1 MQSKIDN
8 DMEWNALTKCLQQ
21 YNLSYARMSSICGP
35 TYNLY
40 VIFPKPGDK
49 VSKFKSLQEDFSVSL
64 QTSVRVITLTDGIG
78 IEIPHS
84 KETRDV
90 VKYNDLNIPES
101 DDSKLPVILGLTVYG
116 DTIYEDLT
124 NMPNLLLAGATKQGK
139 TNSIRSIIAGLIQRI
154 PAEEVKFAL
163 FDTKDCELQ
172 ECSALLSRDYL
183 VMEPKYSS
191 KEEEENH
198 CISTTAE
205 EALSK
210 LSALCM
216 EVDSRYEI
224 LGKYKL
230 GDIDTYQ
237 REYKAYKIAGGSP
250 YMPYVVTVID
260 EVADLVLDPK
270 LGKEILS
277 KIVRIAAKGKCVGI
291 HMIIS
296 TQRPSFDVIS
306 GNIKANFPCRLAFR
320 TPNRVDSRTILDCPG
335 AEKLTGNGDALYS
348 AGSDIC
354 RVQTPLL
361 DKEEFRQIMETSQK
375 GVGVPYYL
383 PLIDIEQPGPN
394 LL

>member
-1 MQSKIDN
+1 MKFNTLI
-8 DMEWNALTKCLQQ
+8 
-21 YNLSYARMSSICGP
+21 SS
-35 TYNLY
+35 LL
-40 VIFPKPGDK
+40 K
-49 VSKFKSLQEDFSVSL
+49 
-64 QTSVRVITLTDGIG
+64 
-78 IEIPHS
+78 EI
-84 KETRDV
+84 
-90 VKYNDLNIPES
+90 
-101 DDSKLPVILGLTVYG
+101 
-116 DTIYEDLT
+116 
-124 NMPNLLLAGATKQGK
+124 
-139 TNSIRSIIAGLIQRI
+139 
-154 PAEEVKFAL
+154 KFAL
-163 FDTKDCELQ
+163 FDTKGCELQ

-320 TPNRVDSRTILDCPG
+320 TSNRVDSRAILDCPG
-335 AEKLTGNGDALYS
+335 AEKLIGNGDALYS
-348 AGSDIC
+348 AGYDLC
-354 RVQTPLL
+354 RVQAPLL
-361 DKEEFRQIMETSQK
+361 GNKDFKQIIESKPK
-375 GVGVPYYL
+375 GTGVPYYL
-383 PLIDIEQPGPN
+383 PLIDIEQPGPDI
-394 LL
+394 L